1 MPAGHGQTIYPL
13 QWGTFEMYVVHLLVT
28 IAGATDPVGTVSGQ
42 KGLVVTQKINSSTQT
57 HLPYDRR

>member
-13 QWGTFEMYVVHLLVT
+13 QWGLFEMYGGLLVT

>member
-13 QWGTFEMYVVHLLVT
+13 KWGTFEMNGGPLVT
-28 IAGATDPVGTVSGQ
+28 TAGTTDPVGTVSGQ
-42 KGLVVTQKINSSTQT
+42 KGPVVTQKINSSTQT